1 MRQTVH
7 ILSIVL
13 IIFSLASS
21 GALAQGPAL
30 TADDP
35 TPPSSP
41 VKLIFVHHS
50 TGENWLADGNGNL
63 GVTLRNNNYFVSDT
77 NYGWGPDSIGDRTDL
92 GHWWDWFRGE
102 DSATYLAALYAE
114 SGQHSS
120 YSRLAADPGGPNEII
135 LFKSCFPNSAIGG
148 NPTDP
153 PTVGDNPMRGE
164 WCCGESYT
172 VGNVKGIYIDILQY
186 FATRQDKLFVVIV
199 TPPLTS
205 GSTDASQAANARAL
219 ANWLVNDWLDGYA
232 YQNVAVF
239 DFYNVLTSNGG
250 STNVN
255 DLGATNGNHHRW
267 RNGAVEHTKTVN
279 SNYSAYGSS
288 SGDSHPTAAGN
299 QKASAEFAPLL
310 NVFYH
315 RWKASGPTSFG
326 APTIWLRNYARSAG
340 GWTSQDVYPR
350 MVGEVKVD
358 GRADMVGCGSKG
370 VYVALSTGSTFGA
383 PALWINTFG
392 KSAGGWTSQ
401 NTYPRMVGD
410 VNNDGRADMVG
421 CGNKGVYVALS
432 TGSTFGAPALW
443 VQQFG
448 PSVGDW
454 PNQNETP
461 RVVGDANGD
470 GRADV
475 IGFGANGVQ
484 VALSTGSAF
493 GAPTQ
498 WIATYGKSSGGW
510 TSQDLYPRA
519 VGDADGDGDA
529 DVVGF
534 GNAGTYV
541 SPAE

>member
-1 MRQTVH
+1 MVKGRQDEADVH

-172 VGNVKGIYIDILQY
+172 VATSRASTRHSAILCH
-186 FATRQDKLFVVIV
+186 AARQAVVVIV

-205 GSTDASQAANARAL
+205 GSTERRRRQRARL

-250 STNVN
+250 STNV
-255 DLGATNGNHHRW
+255 T
-267 RNGAVEHTKTVN
+267 T
-279 SNYSAYGSS
+279 
-288 SGDSHPTAAGN
+288 
-299 QKASAEFAPLL
+299 
-310 NVFYH
+310 
-315 RWKASGPTSFG
+315 
-326 APTIWLRNYARSAG
+326 
-340 GWTSQDVYPR
+340 
-350 MVGEVKVD
+350 
-358 GRADMVGCGSKG
+358 
-370 VYVALSTGSTFGA
+370 
-383 PALWINTFG
+383 
-392 KSAGGWTSQ
+392 
-401 NTYPRMVGD
+401 
-410 VNNDGRADMVG
+410 
-421 CGNKGVYVALS
+421 
-432 TGSTFGAPALW
+432 
-443 VQQFG
+443 
-448 PSVGDW
+448 
-454 PNQNETP
+454 
-461 RVVGDANGD
+461 
-470 GRADV
+470 
-475 IGFGANGVQ
+475 
-484 VALSTGSAF
+484 
-493 GAPTQ
+493 
-498 WIATYGKSSGGW
+498 
-510 TSQDLYPRA
+510 
-519 VGDADGDGDA
+519 
-529 DVVGF
+529 
-534 GNAGTYV
+534 
-541 SPAE
+541 